1 MYQEEIAM
9 LKDEQKKLELEV
21 EEIHDR
27 EIQLENEV
35 DRLHHQNN
43 EAKDMF
49 DNEAKVV
56 QRYEEDLE
64 NLRNLFDEK
73 EMQLKLKDREID

>member
-1 MYQEEIAM
+1 M